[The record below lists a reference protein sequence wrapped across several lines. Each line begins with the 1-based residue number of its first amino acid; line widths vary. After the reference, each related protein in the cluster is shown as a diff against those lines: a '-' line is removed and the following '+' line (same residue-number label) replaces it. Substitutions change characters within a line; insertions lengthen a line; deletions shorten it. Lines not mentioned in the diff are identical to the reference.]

1 MLIMKLILVILRL
14 GNICGLET
22 IKSNLETN
30 FRDFGLTLVNLR
42 LVLIID

>member
-30 FRDFGLTLVNLR
+30 FRDFGTHIGEFKICFDN
-42 LVLIID
+42 